1 MRKMATTLNEDG
13 SESFETRG
21 KITVTR
27 KRRETDYASAIDAYV
42 DRIDERRGAVFSSNY
57 EYPGRY
63 TRWDTAIVDPPL
75 GISSFGRQ
83 LWIEAYN
90 ERGEVLLSIIHEK
103 LAATA
108 DLSIGTVTAKRID
121 LTIDEPTRVF
131 TEEERSKIP
140 TVFTVLRAVVDLF
153 YSQEDSAIGLFG
165 AFGYDLAFQFD
176 AIKLSLTRPEDQR
189 DMVLFL
195 PDEILVVDHHAAKA
209 WIDRYDFTKGELT
222 TFGKNGDIAPEP
234 FQRTDTI
241 PPQSDH
247 RKGEYSELVTKAKES
262 FRRGDL
268 FEVVPGQKFMERCDS
283 NPSAISRRLKAINP
297 SPYSFFINLGHQEY
311 LVGASPEMFVRV
323 NGRRIETCPISGTIK
338 RGEDAIADSE
348 QILKLLNSK
357 KDESELTM
365 CSDVDRN
372 DKSRVCVPGSVK
384 VIGRRQIEMYSRLIH
399 TVDHIEG
406 RLREDMDAFDGFLS
420 HAWAVTVTGAPKL
433 WAMRFVEANE
443 KSPRAWYGGA
453 IGMVGFNGDMNTGLT
468 LRTVRIKDG
477 IAEVRAGAT
486 LLNDS
491 NPQEE
496 EAETELKASAM
507 IAAIRDAKT
516 GVRVDNTRDTAN
528 IGKGVN
534 ILLVDHED
542 SFVHTLANYFR
553 QTGATVSTVR
563 TPVADEVFDHYNPD
577 LVVLS
582 PGPGNPTDFNCKA
595 TIKAAR
601 ARDLPIFGVCLGLQ
615 ALAEAYGGELRHLAI
630 PMHGKPS
637 RIRVLEPGIVF
648 DGLGKEVTVGR
659 YHSIFADPASLP
671 KDFIITA
678 ESEDG
683 TIMGIEHS
691 KEPIAA
697 VQFHPESIMT
707 LGQDA
712 GMRMIENV
720 VSKLSKKKQSAAA

>member
-1 MRKMATTLNEDG
+1 MVTILRDDG
-13 SESFETRG
+13 AEIYETKG
-21 KITVTR
+21 GITVTR
-27 KRRETDYASAIDAYV
+27 QRRPIPYADAVSSYIDKL
-42 DRIDERRGAVFSSNY
+42 DERRGAVFSSNY

-63 TRWDTAIVDPPL
+63 TRWDTAVVDPPL
-75 GISSFGRQ
+75 GISCNGRNV
-83 LWIEAYN
+83 WIDAYN
-90 ERGEVLLSIIHEK
+90 ERGEVILS
-103 LAATA
+103 L
-108 DLSIGTVTAKRID
+108 VTERLKTISELELGASTKRRLD
-121 LTIDEPTRVF
+121 LTVKAPDRAF

-140 TVFTVLRAVVDLF
+140 TVFTVLRAVTDLF
-153 YSQEDSAIGLFG
+153 YSQADASLGLYG

-176 AIKLSLTRPEDQR
+176 AINLKLTRPSDQR
-189 DMVLFL
+189 DMVLYL
-195 PDEILVVDHHAAKA
+195 PDEILVVDNYSAKA
-209 WIDRYDFTKGELT
+209 WIDRYDFEKGGLSTE
-222 TFGKNGDIAPEP
+222 GKAGDIAAEP
-234 FQRTDTI
+234 FQRTDAI
-241 PPQSDH
+241 PPKSDH
-247 RKGEYSELVTKAKES
+247 RPGEYSELVVKAKES

-283 NPSAISRRLKAINP
+283 KPSDLSRRLKAINP
-297 SPYSFFINLGHQEY
+297 SPYSFYMNLGNQEY
-311 LVGASPEMFVRV
+311 LIGASPEMFVRV
-323 NGRRIETCPISGTIK
+323 SGRRIETCPISGTIK
-338 RGEDAIADSE
+338 RGEDAISDSE

-372 DKSRVCVPGSVK
+372 DKSRVCEPGSVK

-406 RLREDMDAFDGFLS
+406 RLRDDMDAFDGFLS

-433 WAMRFVEANE
+433 WAMRFIEAHE

-491 NPQEE
+491 IPQEE

-516 GVRVDNTRDTAN
+516 ANSEKTARDAATV
-528 IGKGVN
+528 GTGVN

-563 TPVADEVFDHYNPD
+563 TPVPEEIFDRLNPD

-582 PGPGNPTDFNCKA
+582 PGPGNPKDFDCKA
-595 TIKAAR
+595 TIKKAR
-601 ARDLPIFGVCLGLQ
+601 ARNLPIFGVCLGLQ
-615 ALAEAYGGELRHLAI
+615 ALAEAYGGELRHLAL

-648 DGLGKEVTVGR
+648 SGLAKEVTVGR
-659 YHSIFADPASLP
+659 YHSIFADPSTLP
-671 KDFIITA
+671 REFIITA

-683 TIMGIEHS
+683 TIMGIEHA

-707 LGQDA
+707 LGGDA

-720 VSKLSKKKQSAAA
+720 VAHLARKAKTKAA

>member
-1 MRKMATTLNEDG
+1 MATIIADDG
-13 SESFETRG
+13 SETYETRG
-21 KITVTR
+21 GIKVTR
-27 KRRETDYASAIDAYV
+27 ARRPTTYADAISTYV
-42 DRIDERRGAVFSSNY
+42 DKLDERRGAVFSSNY

-75 GISSFGRQ
+75 GLSSFGRKV
-83 LWIEAYN
+83 WIEAYN
-90 ERGEVLLSIIHEK
+90 GRGEVLLSFIAEK
-103 LAATA
+103 LK
-108 DLSIGTVTAKRID
+108 TVAD
-121 LTIDEPTRVF
+121 LTIGASSATRLDLTVNEPDRVF
-131 TEEERSKIP
+131 TEEERSKMP
-140 TVFTVLRAVVDLF
+140 TVFTVLRAITDLF
-153 YSQEDSAIGLFG
+153 YSEADSAIGLFG

-176 AIKLSLTRPEDQR
+176 AIKLSLVRPEDQR

-195 PDEILVVDHHAAKA
+195 PDEILVVDHYSAKA
-209 WIDRYDFTKGELT
+209 WIDRYDFEKDGVT
-222 TFGKNGDIAPEP
+222 TDGKSEEIAPEP
-234 FQRTDTI
+234 FTHTDTI
-241 PPQSDH
+241 PPRGDH
-247 RKGEYSELVTKAKES
+247 RPGEYAELVVKAKES

-268 FEVVPGQKFMERCDS
+268 FEVVPGQKFMERCES
-283 NPSAISRRLKAINP
+283 KPSQISKRLKEINP

-338 RGEDAIADSE
+338 RGDDPIADSE

-372 DKSRVCVPGSVK
+372 DKSRVCEPGSVK

-406 RLREDMDAFDGFLS
+406 RLRDDMDAFDGFLS

-433 WAMRFVEANE
+433 WAMRFIEQHE

-491 NPQEE
+491 IPEEE

-516 GVRVDNTRDTAN
+516 GND
-528 IGKGVN
+528 GKAKRGVAKVGQGVN

-553 QTGATVSTVR
+553 QTGATVNTVR
-563 TPVADEVFDHYNPD
+563 TPVPEEVFERLNPD

-582 PGPGNPTDFNCKA
+582 PGPGSPSDFDCKA
-595 TIKAAR
+595 TIKKAR
-601 ARDLPIFGVCLGLQ
+601 ARQLPIFGVCLGLQ
-615 ALAEAYGGELRHLAI
+615 ALAEAYGGELRQLAI

-648 DGLGKEVTVGR
+648 SGLSKEVTVGR
-659 YHSIFADPASLP
+659 YHSIFADPATLHR
-671 KDFIITA
+671 DFTITA

-683 TIMGIEHS
+683 TIMGIEHT
-691 KEPIAA
+691 KEPVAA

-720 VSKLSKKKQSAAA
+720 VAHLAKRAKVKAA